1 MKARRKQQK
10 QDLCPLGRAVDDRS
24 AWKAR
29 MRHKPVLGTPC
40 QHEACAWW
48 SEKHRACAV
57 VALVEVMESSR
68 TEPVKA
74 TTEALQTPESDDN
87 GLKPLPQHV
96 RGWISRLKES
106 E

>member
-1 MKARRKQQK
+1 
-10 QDLCPLGRAVDDRS
+10 
-24 AWKAR
+24 
-29 MRHKPVLGTPC
+29 
-40 QHEACAWW
+40 
-48 SEKHRACAV
+48 V